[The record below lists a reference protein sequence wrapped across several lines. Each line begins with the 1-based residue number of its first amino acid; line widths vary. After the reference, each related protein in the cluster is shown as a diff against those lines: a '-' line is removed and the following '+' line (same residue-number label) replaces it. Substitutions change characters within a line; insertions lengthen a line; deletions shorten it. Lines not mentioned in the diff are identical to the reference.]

1 VHKLIDNFIRCPI
14 LVILWIFFSSNVN
27 ADTLNQAMINAFN
40 NSDELKIQ
48 RASIRETD
56 EKVAIEVAGKRIK
69 IQAKQNLSTGYSF
82 STSCGGFCTSTTAG
96 ASLEASTSILDGGR
110 ADIKM
115 SIAEAEVKIERS
127 SLKAAEQSVLL
138 TAVKAFMDLRRNME
152 FVALEKN
159 SVKLLQKEVQA
170 AQDRFAVG
178 EITKTDISFA
188 ESRLEAAKGKLAN
201 QTGLL
206 EIAKEQYE
214 MVIGSVPGELDN
226 PPPLPKMPS
235 MLKEAKSL
243 AAQNHSQIFILKQKV
258 IIADLALDLSK
269 ASYRP
274 TLDVSG
280 GISDSSQTSK
290 LSTNVSVQATAVLY
304 TGGSRSS
311 SERSALTA
319 VQKARSQ
326 LLYNTKKIQQTVANR
341 WAQLNIARAL
351 IVANRKQIKAAETAY
366 RGVKDEAE
374 FGLRTTLDILD
385 AEQSLM
391 AAKVQL
397 ASTKRDEYVAAYE
410 LLKAM
415 GLLTTKNLNLNVE
428 QYDVTKNYKAVRNAP
443 RKNQFFKL
451 DNLLKRWGQ

>member
-1 VHKLIDNFIRCPI
+1 MYFYVIRNLA
-14 LVILWIFFSSNVN
+14 LVSSLLLAISSSLH
-27 ADTLNQAMINAFN
+27 ADTLNKAMVDAFN
-40 NSDELKIQ
+40 NSAELNIQ
-48 RASIRETD
+48 RATIRETD
-56 EKVAIEVAGKRIK
+56 EKVAARVAAKRVNV
-69 IQAKQNLSTGYSF
+69 QAKQNVSSGYSY
-82 STSCGGFCTSTTAG
+82 STSCRGFCNSTSAG
-96 ASLEASTSILDGGR
+96 LSIEASSSILDGGR
-110 ADIKM
+110 SDIEIL
-115 SIAEAEVKIERS
+115 IAEAQVKIERS
-127 SLKAAEQSVLL
+127 LLVEAEQSVLL
-138 TAVKAFMDLRRNME
+138 AAVKAFMDLRRNME

-201 QTGLL
+201 QLGLL
-206 EIAKEQYE
+206 EISKEQYQ
-214 MVIGSVPGELDN
+214 MAIGRAAGDLKN
-226 PPPLPKMPS
+226 PPPLPEIPS
-235 MLKEAKSL
+235 TLEVAKSL
-243 AAQNHSQIFILKQKV
+243 ASKNHPIIFNLKQAV
-258 IIADLALDLSK
+258 LISELALDLSK
-269 ASYRP
+269 ANYKPSFN
-274 TLDVSG
+274 VSG
-280 GISDSSQTSK
+280 GLSDSSTSSR
-290 LSTNVSVQATAVLY
+290 LSANVSVTGTAVLY

-311 SERSALTA
+311 AERSALTA

-326 LLYNTKKIQQTVANR
+326 LLLQSKIIRQGVANR

-351 IVANRKQIKAAETAY
+351 IVANENQIRAAETAY

-415 GLLTTKNLNLNVE
+415 GLLTAKNLNLNVK
-428 QYDVTKNYKAVRNAP
+428 QYDVTKNYDAVKNAP
-443 RKNQFFKL
+443 RNSQFFKL

>member
-1 VHKLIDNFIRCPI
+1 VYFYVIRNLA
-14 LVILWIFFSSNVN
+14 LVSSLFLAISSSLH
-27 ADTLNQAMINAFN
+27 ADTLNKAMVDAFN
-40 NSDELKIQ
+40 NSAELNIQ
-48 RASIRETD
+48 RATIRETD
-56 EKVAIEVAGKRIK
+56 EKVAARVAAKRVNV
-69 IQAKQNLSTGYSF
+69 QAKQNVSSGYSY
-82 STSCGGFCTSTTAG
+82 STSCRGFCNSTSAG
-96 ASLEASTSILDGGR
+96 LSIEASSSILDGGR
-110 ADIKM
+110 SDIEIL
-115 SIAEAEVKIERS
+115 IAEAQVKIERS
-127 SLKAAEQSVLL
+127 LLVEAEQSVLL
-138 TAVKAFMDLRRNME
+138 AAVKAFMDLRRNME

-170 AQDRFAVG
+170 AQDRFTVG

-201 QTGLL
+201 QLGLL
-206 EIAKEQYE
+206 EIAKEQYQ
-214 MVIGSVPGELDN
+214 MAIGRAAGDLKN
-226 PPPLPKMPS
+226 PPPLPEIPS
-235 MLKEAKSL
+235 TLEVAKSISSK
-243 AAQNHSQIFILKQKV
+243 NHPIIFNLKQAV
-258 IIADLALDLSK
+258 LISELGLDLSK
-269 ASYRP
+269 ANYRP
-274 TLDVSG
+274 TFDVSG
-280 GISDSSQTSK
+280 GLSDSSTTGK
-290 LSTNVSVQATAVLY
+290 LSANVSVTGKAILY

-311 SERSALTA
+311 AERSALTA

-326 LLYNTKKIQQTVANR
+326 LLHQSKIIRQGVANR

-351 IVANRKQIKAAETAY
+351 IVANENQIRAAETAY

-415 GLLTTKNLNLNVE
+415 GLLTAKNLNLNVK
-428 QYDVTKNYKAVRNAP
+428 QYNVTKNYDAVKNAP
-443 RKNQFFKL
+443 RNSQFFKL

>member
-1 VHKLIDNFIRCPI
+1 MVD
-14 LVILWIFFSSNVN
+14 
-27 ADTLNQAMINAFN
+27 AFN
-40 NSDELKIQ
+40 NSAELNIQ
-48 RASIRETD
+48 RATIRETD
-56 EKVAIEVAGKRIK
+56 EKVAARVAAKRVNV
-69 IQAKQNLSTGYSF
+69 QAKQNVSSGYSY
-82 STSCGGFCTSTTAG
+82 STSCRGFCNSTSAG
-96 ASLEASTSILDGGR
+96 LSIEASSSILDGGR
-110 ADIKM
+110 SDIEIL
-115 SIAEAEVKIERS
+115 IAEAQVKIERS
-127 SLKAAEQSVLL
+127 LLVEAEQSVLL
-138 TAVKAFMDLRRNME
+138 AAVKAFMDLRRNME

-170 AQDRFAVG
+170 AQDRFTVG

-201 QTGLL
+201 QLGLL
-206 EIAKEQYE
+206 EISKEQYQ
-214 MVIGSVPGELDN
+214 MAIGRAAGDLKN
-226 PPPLPKMPS
+226 PPPLPEIPS
-235 MLKEAKSL
+235 TLEVAKSISSK
-243 AAQNHSQIFILKQKV
+243 NHPIIFNLKQAV
-258 IIADLALDLSK
+258 LISELGLDLSK
-269 ASYRP
+269 ANYRP
-274 TLDVSG
+274 TFDVSG
-280 GISDSSQTSK
+280 GLSDSSTTGK
-290 LSTNVSVQATAVLY
+290 LSANFSVTGKAILY

-311 SERSALTA
+311 AERSALTA

-326 LLYNTKKIQQTVANR
+326 LLHQSKIIRQGVANR

-351 IVANRKQIKAAETAY
+351 IVANENQIKAAETAY

-415 GLLTTKNLNLNVE
+415 GLLTAKNLNLNVK
-428 QYDVTKNYKAVRNAP
+428 QYDVTKNYDDVKNAP
-443 RKNQFFKL
+443 RNSQFFKL

>member
-1 VHKLIDNFIRCPI
+1 MYFYVIRNLA
-14 LVILWIFFSSNVN
+14 LVSSLLLAISSSLH
-27 ADTLNQAMINAFN
+27 ADTLNKAMVDAFN
-40 NSDELKIQ
+40 NSAELNIQ
-48 RASIRETD
+48 RATIRETD
-56 EKVAIEVAGKRIK
+56 EKVAARVAAKRVNV
-69 IQAKQNLSTGYSF
+69 QAKQNVSSGYSF
-82 STSCGGFCTSTTAG
+82 SMSCGGFCNSTSAG
-96 ASLEASTSILDGGR
+96 LSIEASSSILDGGR
-110 ADIKM
+110 SDIEIL
-115 SIAEAEVKIERS
+115 IAEAQVKIERS
-127 SLKAAEQSVLL
+127 LLVEAEQSVLL
-138 TAVKAFMDLRRNME
+138 AAVKAFMDLRRNME

-170 AQDRFAVG
+170 AQDRFTVG

-201 QTGLL
+201 QLGLL
-206 EIAKEQYE
+206 EISKEQYQ
-214 MVIGSVPGELDN
+214 MAIGRAAGDLKN
-226 PPPLPKMPS
+226 PPPLPEIPS
-235 MLKEAKSL
+235 TLEVAKSISSK
-243 AAQNHSQIFILKQKV
+243 NHPIIFNLKQAV
-258 IIADLALDLSK
+258 LISELGLDLSK
-269 ASYRP
+269 ANYRP
-274 TLDVSG
+274 TFDVSG
-280 GISDSSQTSK
+280 GLSDLSTTGK
-290 LSTNVSVQATAVLY
+290 LSANVSVTGKAILY

-311 SERSALTA
+311 AERSALTA

-326 LLYNTKKIQQTVANR
+326 LLHQSKIIRQGVANR

-351 IVANRKQIKAAETAY
+351 IVANENQIRAAETAY

-415 GLLTTKNLNLNVE
+415 GLLTAKNLNLNVK
-428 QYDVTKNYKAVRNAP
+428 QYNVTKNYDAVKNAP
-443 RKNQFFKL
+443 RNSQFFKL